1 MSLRENAVKVVERLQ
16 AAGHEAVVAGGC
28 VRDRLLGIEPAD
40 YDIATSALPDQV
52 EALFDKTIAVGKQFG
67 ILIVPVEDHNYEV
80 ATFRQDGPYFDGRRP
95 DTVAFSDAKT
105 DANRRDFTINAMF
118 EDPVSGETI
127 DYVGGRADLEAG
139 LVRAVGDPT
148 ARFGEDRLRLIR
160 AVRFAARFDF
170 RIDDATREALV
181 RDAAALS
188 QVSAERLGDEFRRI
202 LVGGAA
208 RRGFEL
214 MDETGL
220 LAVVLPELL
229 EAKDCEQTPDHHPEG
244 DVFVHTL
251 ACIEQLV
258 AGCSATLALGT
269 LLHDIA
275 KPRTAETREDGR
287 RTFYGHC
294 ELGAEMAAEICARLR
309 YSNEITEGVQFLVAQ
324 HLRHCAARDMRRS
337 TLKKFLRQDGI
348 DELLEL
354 ARIDAI
360 ASSKDLS
367 HYEFC
372 KEQLETLPEEVMRPP
387 RLLTGND
394 LQELGL
400 EPGPLIKEI
409 LGAVEDAQLEGE
421 ISDRDGALA
430 LVRRRFLDS

>member
-16 AAGHEAVVAGGC
+16 GAGHDAVFAGGC
-28 VRDRLLGIEPAD
+28 VRDRLLGIEPED
-40 YDIATSALPDQV
+40 YDIATSARPEQV
-52 EALFDKTIAVGKQFG
+52 EALFEKTIAVGKQFG
-67 ILIVPVEDHNYEV
+67 ILIVRIDDHNYEV

-95 DTVAFSDAKT
+95 ESVDFSDAET
-105 DANRRDFTINAMF
+105 DAGRRDFTINALF

-139 LVRAVGDPT
+139 IVRAVGDPG

-160 AVRFAARFDF
+160 AVRFASRFDF
-170 RIDDATREALV
+170 RIDDETRAALV
-181 RDAAALS
+181 RDAASLS

-202 LVGGAA
+202 LTGGAA
-208 RRGFEL
+208 RRGFEML
-214 MDETGL
+214 DETGL

-229 EAKDCEQTPDHHPEG
+229 EAKGCEQTPDHHPEG

-251 ACIEQLV
+251 ACIEQLER
-258 AGCSATLALGT
+258 GCSPTLALGT

-294 ELGAEMAAEICARLR
+294 EMGAEMAREICTRLR
-309 YSNEITEGVQFLVAQ
+309 YSNETTERVEFLVAQ

-348 DELLEL
+348 EELLAL
-354 ARIDAI
+354 AKIDAM
-360 ASSKDLS
+360 ASSRDLS
-367 HYEFC
+367 HYEYC
-372 KEQLETLPEEVMRPP
+372 KEQLESLPEEIMRPP

-394 LQELGL
+394 LQDLGL
-400 EPGPLIKEI
+400 EPGPLFKEI

-421 ISDRDGALA
+421 ISNREQALA
-430 LVRRRFLDS
+430 LVQQRFLDS